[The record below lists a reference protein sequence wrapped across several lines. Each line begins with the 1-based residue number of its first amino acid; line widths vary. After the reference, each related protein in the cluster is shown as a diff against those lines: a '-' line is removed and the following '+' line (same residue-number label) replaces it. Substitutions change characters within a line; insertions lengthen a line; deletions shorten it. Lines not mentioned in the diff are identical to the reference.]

1 MRPATDHLV
10 LADAWRG
17 RHGNQARQPE
27 TAANHLPPYRQ
38 QAMGSAA
45 APRRVS
51 CGPNAATYI
60 GPRPAYT
67 PTPRHMPVAGDQI
80 FGDPA
85 AHHRPEACPRIPCML

>member
-27 TAANHLPPYRQ
+27 AAANHLPPYRK
-38 QAMGSAA
+38 QAMGSPAA
-45 APRRVS
+45 WRRVS

-60 GPRPAYT
+60 GPRPA
-67 PTPRHMPVAGDQI
+67 HA
-80 FGDPA
+80 FPA
-85 AHHRPEACPRIPCML
+85 CYETSAIITDFSLTRSYPMMGEEG